1 VLTVGDPLPHFR
13 LRAVAGPGTGAYIT
27 PASFEER
34 WLVLLYW
41 PADFALV
48 CASEI
53 DELHCRHSE
62 LVAQGAQ
69 AVGAGQEIGPIGLGW
84 TTRQGLSFPLLDDS
98 DQSLALALGLVRRG
112 TVGTVRAT
120 FVADPSGRIRW
131 VRVSD
136 LSAGRF
142 MPEVLQALASAHEA
156 PAANEGAKNACRQAL
171 VKMCAWCKKI
181 HEDSGTWS
189 HVEDYV
195 RRFTGTD
202 FSHGI
207 CPECMTEHY

>member
-1 VLTVGDPLPHFR
+1 VLTVGDRLPDFR
-13 LRAVAGPGTGAYIT
+13 LRAVAGPGTGGYVT
-27 PASFEER
+27 PGSFPDR
-34 WLVLLYW
+34 WLVVLYW

-53 DELHCRHSE
+53 DELHRRHAD

-69 AVGAGQEIGPIGLGW
+69 AVGAGQDIGPLGLGW
-84 TTRQGLSFPLLDDS
+84 AARQGLGFPLLDDAE
-98 DQSLALALGLVRRG
+98 QSLARALGLVRRG
-112 TVGTVRAT
+112 TAGTVRAT

-142 MPEVLQALASAHEA
+142 VPEVLQALASAREA
-156 PAANEGAKNACRQAL
+156 PPESRSAKDACRHAL
-171 VKMCAWCKKI
+171 LKMCAWCKKV
-181 HEDSGTWS
+181 EESGDWR
-189 HVEDYV
+189 HVEDYI
-195 RRFTGTD
+195 RRLTGSD